1 MLKLKTYCKY
11 KNIKMGFN
19 EEIGK
24 VYFTQIY
31 FENDER
37 KGKMLTLKINRL
49 NCIIK
54 NNRVDFLINYLDKIF
69 ID

>member
-11 KNIKMGFN
+11 KNINMIFN
-19 EEIGK
+19 NEIGE
-24 VYFTQIY
+24 VYFKQIY
-31 FENDER
+31 FENGER
-37 KGKMLTLKINRL
+37 KERMYVIKLNRL

-54 NNRVDFLINYLDKIF
+54 NNRVDFLINDLDKIF

>member
-1 MLKLKTYCKY
+1 MV
-11 KNIKMGFN
+11 FN
-19 EEIGK
+19 EEIGE
-24 VYFTQIY
+24 VYFKQIY
-31 FENDER
+31 FENGER

-54 NNRVDFLINYLDKIF
+54 NNRVDFLINDLDKIF

>member
-11 KNIKMGFN
+11 KNIKMIFN
-19 EEIGK
+19 EEIGE
-24 VYFTQIY
+24 VY
-31 FENDER
+31 FENGER
-37 KGKMLTLKINRL
+37 KGKMFTLKINRL

-54 NNRVDFLINYLDKIF
+54 NNRVDFLINDLDKIF

>member
-11 KNIKMGFN
+11 KNIKMVFN
-19 EEIGK
+19 EEIGE
-24 VYFTQIY
+24 VYFKQIY
-31 FENDER
+31 FENGER

-54 NNRVDFLINYLDKIF
+54 NNRVDFLINDLDKIF